1 MKTIWYDKENEVN
14 SYAECVSRFCYD
26 DGECYADISADG
38 EFELY
43 INGKFAANGQYP
55 DYPFYKVYE
64 RVDISEF
71 CVKGE
76 NVIAVRAYHDGLKNS
91 SVWYPKTAGV
101 AFRVFSGEA
110 VLTESDENT
119 LVRKSLVYK
128 SGDMEVITNQ
138 LGYSYKADLTKE
150 DDWKTRIGCDG
161 FVNAEVKDADY
172 TFNPRPIKRCSLS
185 SPLESKA
192 VMQGYFVEA
201 GGDLPS
207 LKAQNA
213 LLSFVRFSDMT
224 GKDKIKF
231 ADKPVGFACEKG
243 DGIYAVYDLGRE
255 TSGYMNFD
263 ITVDEDTDMI
273 VAYGEH
279 LSDGRVRAEVGLR
292 NFAFSVKLKK
302 GKNVFSNYIR
312 RLGLRYL
319 QVYIYAH
326 KATIDKLTVREYF
339 YPVEEL
345 PKKFNDK
352 LVEKIYETG
361 VRTLR
366 LCMHEHYEDCPW
378 REQAL
383 YAMDSRNQMLF
394 GYGAFGEYEYPRA
407 SLRTIALSTDEDG
420 LFSLCSP
427 AKMNIT
433 IPIFSLFWVL
443 ALYENAKVDI
453 DKKFLAEM
461 IPHAERIA
469 DIFAARLT
477 ENGVE
482 SFQGVRY
489 WNFYEWSDGLDGGEI
504 FKKVESAPSKDI
516 IPTAILALAA
526 EYISELEKIL
536 DRKEQAETYR
546 KLSEKAASAVGSF
559 YDEESG
565 LYYSYIKDGKKTGLH
580 SYSLAAALYS
590 GAVGKERA
598 KKIAEILISKDERI
612 TPCTPAALQL
622 YYEAIITYSKNGLD
636 FVWNDIEERFGKM
649 IYSGATSLWETDLG
663 EADFEEGGSL
673 CHAWS
678 AVPCYIYDKFG
689 R

>member
-101 AFRVFSGEA
+101 AFRVFSGET
-110 VLTESDENT
+110 VLSESDENT

-213 LLSFVRFSDMT
+213 LLGFVRFSDMT

-255 TSGYMNFD
+255 TTGYLNFD
-263 ITVDEDTDMI
+263 ITVEEDADMI

-394 GYGAFGEYEYPRA
+394 GINQGGTYDDIRIGHMQD
-407 SLRTIALSTDEDG
+407 IA
-420 LFSLCSP
+420 
-427 AKMNIT
+427 
-433 IPIFSLFWVL
+433 
-443 ALYENAKVDI
+443 ALD
-453 DKKFLAEM
+453 
-461 IPHAERIA
+461 
-469 DIFAARLT
+469 
-477 ENGVE
+477 
-482 SFQGVRY
+482 
-489 WNFYEWSDGLDGGEI
+489 LDGYAIGGLA
-504 FKKVESAPSKDI
+504 VGESAEEMYRIIDAVEPYMPENKPRYLMGVGTPINILEAVWRGVDFFDCVMPSRNARHGTIFTWKGTVNVNNQKYMRDPAPI
-516 IPTAILALAA
+516 DPDCGCPACRNYSKAYIRHLLRAGEMLGMRLCVLHNLYFYNELMAKIRDAIDGDYY
-526 EYISELEKIL
+526 EEF
-536 DRKEQAETYR
+536 YR
-546 KLSEKAASAVGSF
+546 K
-559 YDEESG
+559 
-565 LYYSYIKDGKKTGLH
+565 YIDILGK
-580 SYSLAAALYS
+580 
-590 GAVGKERA
+590 
-598 KKIAEILISKDERI
+598 RI
-612 TPCTPAALQL
+612 
-622 YYEAIITYSKNGLD
+622 
-636 FVWNDIEERFGKM
+636 
-649 IYSGATSLWETDLG
+649 
-663 EADFEEGGSL
+663 
-673 CHAWS
+673 
-678 AVPCYIYDKFG
+678 
-689 R
+689 

>member
-1 MKTIWYDKENEVN
+1 MKTIWYDKDDIAN
-14 SYAECVSRFCYD
+14 SYGEFVAKFVYG
-26 DGECYADISADG
+26 DGTCYADISSDS

-43 INGKFAANGQYP
+43 VNGKFVANGQYP

-64 RVDISEF
+64 RIDITDF

-76 NVIAVRAYHDGLKNS
+76 NILAIRAYHDGLKNS
-91 SVWYPKTAGV
+91 SVWYPKAAGV
-101 AFRVFSGEA
+101 AFRVFSGEEILA
-110 VLTESDENT
+110 ESDENT
-119 LVRKSLVYK
+119 LARKSLVYF
-128 SGDMEVITNQ
+128 SGEAEVISNQ
-138 LGYSYKADLTKE
+138 LGYSYRCDLTKE
-150 DDWKTRIGCDG
+150 DDWITSGKGEG
-161 FVNAEVKDADY
+161 FTNATVKDVNY
-172 TFNPRPIKRCSLS
+172 TFNPRLIKRCVLSKPLS
-185 SPLESKA
+185 SS
-192 VMQGYFVEA
+192 VVQQGYFVEA

-213 LLSFVRFSDMT
+213 LLGFVRFSDMT
-224 GKDKIKF
+224 GKSKVDF
-231 ADKPVGFACEKG
+231 ADKPVEFSCDKG
-243 DGIYAVYDLGRE
+243 DGIYVVYDLGGE
-255 TSGYMNFD
+255 NAGYPTFSV
-263 ITVDEDTDMI
+263 TVDEDAEMI
-273 VAYGEH
+273 VAFGEH
-279 LSDGRVRAEVGLR
+279 LCDGRVRAEIGFR
-292 NFAFSVKLKK
+292 NFAFSIKLKK
-302 GKNVFSNYIR
+302 GRNDFSNYIR

-326 KATIDKLTVREYF
+326 KVIIDKFTIREYS
-339 YPVEEL
+339 YPVKEL

-366 LCMHEHYEDCPW
+366 LCMHQHYEDCPW

-407 SLRTIALSTDEDG
+407 NLRSIALSTDEDG

-433 IPIFSLFWVL
+433 IPIFSLFWIL
-443 ALYENAKVDI
+443 ALYENAKADS
-453 DKKFLAEM
+453 DKAFLEEM

-477 ENGVE
+477 DNGVE

-489 WNFYEWSDGLDGGEI
+489 WNFYEWSAGLDGGEV
-504 FKKVESAPSKDI
+504 FKKTESAPSKDL
-516 IPTAILALAA
+516 IPTAMLALAA
-526 EYISELEKIL
+526 KYLSELEKIL

-546 KLSEKAASAVGSF
+546 KLSEKAIKATDSF

-565 LYYSYIKDGKKTGLH
+565 LYYSFIADGKKVGLH
-580 SYSLAAALYS
+580 AYTLAAVLYS
-590 GAVGKERA
+590 GAANKERA
-598 KKIAEILISKDERI
+598 KKIAELLIAKDERI

-622 YYEAIITYSKNGLD
+622 YYEAIITYSASGLD
-636 FVWNDIEERFGKM
+636 FVWNDIFDRYGKM

-663 EADFEEGGSL
+663 EADFEEAGSL

-678 AVPCYIYDKFG
+678 SVPCYIYDKFG